1 MLEEMTD
8 IAEQQPRV
16 FLPPAMLSHPTLSG
30 EHLLHSLP
38 YPIYL
43 PVASFPHHMQEQ
55 MRYANRHMYKV
66 DEGPNAGMGA
76 IVM

>member
-1 MLEEMTD
+1 
-8 IAEQQPRV
+8 
-16 FLPPAMLSHPTLSG
+16 MLSHPTLSG

-43 PVASFPHHMQEQ
+43 PVASFPRHMQEQ